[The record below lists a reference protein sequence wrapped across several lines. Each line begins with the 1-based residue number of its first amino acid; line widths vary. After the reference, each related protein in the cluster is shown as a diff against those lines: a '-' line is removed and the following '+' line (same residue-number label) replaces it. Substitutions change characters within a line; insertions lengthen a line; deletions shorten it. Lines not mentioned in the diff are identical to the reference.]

1 MFIYELPIGSE
12 VIIRCSLGLTYAEYK
27 SQLVKADAEDKYVL
41 IDSIKINDKVVGFN
55 APNIINVVTVV
66 NPEDKKVYVYR
77 DTVIDVVRD
86 GAERKMVYH
95 RISSEESVDATNRRS
110 NFRVFLG
117 VDGVI
122 QVGTHKR
129 TYDVIVKDISA
140 NGFGIL
146 TSMEVKLREGQG
158 IHLVFTDPE
167 DDTRFSLRGT
177 IVHAIAVDANTMHY
191 GCMLPKEYD
200 SIRKYAAEKQR
211 RKKTGNK

>member
-1 MFIYELPIGSE
+1 MFIYELPEGCE

-27 SQLVKADAEDKYVL
+27 SQIVKVDLDDKYIL
-41 IDSIKINDKVVGFN
+41 MEAIKINEKVVGFN

-66 NPEDKKVYVYR
+66 NPVDKKVYVYR
-77 DTVIDVVRD
+77 ETTIDVVRD
-86 GAERKMVYH
+86 AVDRDVIYH
-95 RISSEESVDATNRRS
+95 RISTEESVDATNRRS

-117 VDGVI
+117 LDGIV
-122 QVGTHKR
+122 QVGTNKR
-129 TYDVIVKDISA
+129 THDVIVKDISA

-146 TSMEVKLREGQG
+146 TSMDAKFREGQG

-191 GCMLPKEYD
+191 GCVLPKEYD
-200 SIRKYAAEKQR
+200 SIRRYATDKQR
-211 RKKTGNK
+211 KKKASK

>member
-27 SQLVKADAEDKYVL
+27 SQLVKIDSEEKYVL
-41 IDSIKINDKVVGFN
+41 IDPIKIEDKVVGFN

-66 NPEDKKVYVYR
+66 NPEDKKVYVFR
-77 DTVIDVVRD
+77 ENTIDVVRD
-86 GAERKMVYH
+86 GAERKMIYH
-95 RISSEESVDATNRRS
+95 RIASEESVDATNRRN

-117 VDGVI
+117 LDGVI
-122 QVGTHKR
+122 QVGTNKR
-129 TYDVIVKDISA
+129 THDVVVKDISA

-146 TSMEVKLREGQG
+146 TAMEVKLREGQE

-177 IVHAIAVDANTMHY
+177 VVHAIAVDANTMHY
-191 GCMLPKEYD
+191 GCSLPKEYD
-200 SIRKYAAEKQR
+200 SIRRYAAEKQR
-211 RKKTGNK
+211 KKKTGNK